1 MPISVHEIFALHLCN
16 TSFYLLKISNYVIN
30 NRLVKIC
37 IVIGLVSKESKK
49 QSTKYWNSDWN
60 DDNNT
65 LGNSFEY
72 IIFLI

>member
-49 QSTKYWNSDWN
+49 QSTKYWNSDWT
-60 DDNNT
+60 DDNI

>member
-30 NRLVKIC
+30 NRLVKIY

-49 QSTKYWNSDWN
+49 QSTEYWNSDWN

>member
-30 NRLVKIC
+30 NRLVEIC

-49 QSTKYWNSDWN
+49 QSIKYWNSDWN

-65 LGNSFEY
+65 LDNSFEY